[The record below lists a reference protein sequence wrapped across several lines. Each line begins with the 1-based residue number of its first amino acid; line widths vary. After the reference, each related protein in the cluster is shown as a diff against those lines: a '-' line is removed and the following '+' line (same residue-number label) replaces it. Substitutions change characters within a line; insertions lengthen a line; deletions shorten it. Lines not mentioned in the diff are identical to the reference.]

1 MQQCLLI
8 KHFNHQLNHSKTT
21 VIRDFETFPTQ
32 RGNSSQNETRQ
43 NRSNS
48 NDLLHKKF
56 VNRTKINH
64 KTSSE
69 SDDDSI
75 EAFYTHRS
83 QIT

>member
-48 NDLLHKKF
+48 NDLLHKK
-56 VNRTKINH
+56 KQHINKFQSH
-64 KTSSE
+64 NDIRKPN
-69 SDDDSI
+69 
-75 EAFYTHRS
+75 
-83 QIT
+83 QN